1 MKCYLCKSLSKNLS
15 DNDIENGYYPS
26 KGFISFGSII
36 KLVLGD
42 YYDKKVIGYKVIEQG
57 IEILYK

>member
-15 DNDIENGYYPS
+15 DSDIENGYYPS
-26 KGFISFGSII
+26 KRFISFDSII

-42 YYDKKVIGYKVIEQG
+42 YYDKEVIGYKVIEQG

>member
-15 DNDIENGYYPS
+15 DNDIENGYYPTIS
-26 KGFISFGSII
+26 FISFDRIV

-42 YYDKKVIGYKVIEQG
+42 YHNKEAIGYKVIEQG